1 MSDATRSPE
10 DKILTKI
17 KSLLKTDYEVDGSLQ
32 ILPVETG
39 ELQSLRDAQAQ
50 SVIVPHSVGSA
61 VPIVSR
67 YNVKLGSE
75 GVFLDLSCEPS
86 LFYARSGYQ
95 ELYHCISEAWKGR
108 KYRAALIGNAGTGKS
123 WFQIY
128 ALKQLMDDNERR
140 YDVVIRQVGAEF
152 YVVDLSAAEV
162 YLWKTTP
169 GNVKVLSE
177 MLRKTLY
184 FFEPGG
190 DKFSPP
196 LEVFLPS
203 LVTVSPFEGRI
214 AEYSKR
220 FMTPLYFWPWA
231 VGEMWAI
238 VCDAKIALDFDIFFE
253 RYKQFGG
260 ILRNVLGEDV
270 RAGEKLIARLENI
283 SLDILTSVA
292 LNVDREEKGNN
303 VSGYLVC
310 YDNRLVTGASRFS
323 TKNLEYTSVLVEEEV
338 AKRLHTKPTKEK
350 MLNVLK
356 RIDGEMLDLSGKNLE
371 EVAMELLSKGAA
383 FTWCSCEVGTAN
395 PSWRPFSMTKRI
407 IRRIFSIESNF
418 MQPNLILAP
427 TNLRFPAIDF
437 ICSWSDSNLPVLSF
451 QCTWQDRH
459 PFTVR
464 ALYDLRRQ
472 HLKIGDDKNLEIYF
486 VTPGKESAYVLKQ
499 KDDFL
504 DGSVDVDLRFS
515 KAVTVPAAQLRAM
528 WDSTTILVVSP
539 SQSWKNSIEKWL
551 AAQPKL
557 TQYSVL
563 SNPTNQGQYAKQI

>member
-1 MSDATRSPE
+1 MSEGDEEMPDAARAPG
-10 DKILTKI
+10 DKISKKI
-17 KSLLKTDYEVDGSLQ
+17 KSLLNVDYEIDGSFQ

-61 VPIVSR
+61 VPTVSR
-67 YNVKLGSE
+67 YNVKLGKK
-75 GVFLDLSCEPS
+75 GAFLDLSCEPS

-95 ELYHCISEAWKGR
+95 ELYHCISQAWKSN

-128 ALKQLMDDNERR
+128 ALKQLMDDNERK
-140 YDVVIRQVGAEF
+140 YDVVIRQVGSKF
-152 YVVDLSAAEV
+152 YVIDLSAAEV
-162 YLWKTTP
+162 HLWKTTRE
-169 GNVKVLSE
+169 NIEVLSK
-177 MLRKTLY
+177 MLQKTLY

-196 LEVFLPS
+196 LEVFIPS
-203 LVTVSPFEGRI
+203 LATLSPFEGRI

-238 VCDAKIALDFDIFFE
+238 VCDAKLALDFDIFFE
-253 RYKQFGG
+253 RYKKFGG

-283 SLDILTSVA
+283 SLDILTSIA
-292 LNVDREEKGNN
+292 LDVDREETGNN

-310 YDNRLVTGASRFS
+310 YDNRFVEGATRFS

-350 MLNVLK
+350 MCNVLK

-371 EVAMELLSKGAA
+371 DVAMELLSEGTA
-383 FTWCSCEVGTAN
+383 FSWLSCEVGTAN
-395 PSWRPFSMTKRI
+395 PSWRPFSMRKRI
-407 IRRIFSIESNF
+407 IRRIFSIENNF
-418 MQPNLILAP
+418 TQSNLILAP
-427 TNLRFPAIDF
+427 TNMRFPVIDF
-437 ICSWSDSNLPVLSF
+437 LCSLLDSKLPVLSF

-464 ALYDLRRQ
+464 ALYDLRCQ
-472 HLKIGDDKNLEIYF
+472 HLKIGDDKKLEIYL
-486 VTPGKESAYVLKQ
+486 VTPGKESTYVLKQ

-515 KAVTVPAAQLRAM
+515 KTVTVPAAQLRAM
-528 WDSTTILVVSP
+528 WDNTTIFVVSP

-551 AAQPKL
+551 A
-557 TQYSVL
+557 TQ
-563 SNPTNQGQYAKQI
+563 QK